1 MFMMKWERIASN
13 GALVKVT
20 TNKNDIFI
28 GTLLPIYNIV
38 NDNNR
43 IVTEIFLSQHPSHKG
58 EDFGCVGLFT
68 SDIANIKV
76 LESI

>member
-1 MFMMKWERIASN
+1 MMKWERIASN
-13 GALVKVT
+13 GDLVKIT

-28 GTLLPIYNIV
+28 GQLLPMYNIV

-43 IVTEIFLSQHPSHKG
+43 IVAEIFLSQHPSHKG

-68 SDIANIKV
+68 SDIVNIEV